1 MISSHQTHLFNS
13 NLQDKSSHDC
23 IIDKSNPTLN
33 DIIQINLFDPVVI
46 FRGNVNES
54 VGSLL
59 RGEIILTL
67 NKPMKISYIELK
79 FIGRTKIVRPNGG
92 KVSSLLLNF
101 FPIKFFFFT
110 KLYSRIV
117 LAFGTIDKYKE
128 EIISQNINLL
138 SHLTSDTTITS
149 TTSSSPLPIKIFS
162 KPLFSS
168 PSIKK
173 CYYTFSS
180 GTHKLSFETPLPGT
194 LPGSVKSDSGS
205 VKYKLKFKID
215 YITTLYLKTL
225 SSTREVDIIRMI
237 SDYINYSGIELSR
250 SYDKI
255 IDYQLSIPKKSYS
268 LDEIIPINIKIIPLI
283 KQFKLSSI
291 ECFLLQKITYMKDD
305 NYTETV
311 KNSNYNNIIRFNEH
325 YDKIYETNMNFELNK
340 CRDII
345 IHHSVDTPLIRI
357 KHELRF
363 CLLVSITNSDYG
375 IKSKL
380 YFNIGINLLSRLVR
394 YDDVSLPKYD
404 DVSFYCPC
412 HPEYQRIAELILG
425 NSYNNNTNNIED
437 EGSCDNLTCKICNL
451 ANNKPPRYSKAI

>member
-1 MISSHQTHLFNS
+1 MISSNPNRIYDS

-23 IIDKSNPTLN
+23 IIDKSNPINNISN

-46 FRGNVNES
+46 IRGNVNES

-67 NKPMKISYIELK
+67 NKPMKIGSIELK
-79 FIGRTKIVRPNGG
+79 FIGRTKIVRPNG
-92 KVSSLLLNF
+92 
-101 FPIKFFFFT
+101 
-110 KLYSRIV
+110 
-117 LAFGTIDKYKE
+117 AFGTIDKYKE

-138 SHLTSDTTITS
+138 SHSTSNTTITS
-149 TTSSSPLPIKIFS
+149 TSSSSSTFPIKIFS

-168 PSIKK
+168 PSVKER
-173 CYYTFSS
+173 YYTFSS
-180 GTHKLSFETPLPGT
+180 GTHKLSFEIHLPGS

-225 SSTREVDIIRMI
+225 SSTREVEIIRMLT
-237 SDYINYSGIELSR
+237 DYINYS
-250 SYDKI
+250 
-255 IDYQLSIPKKSYS
+255 
-268 LDEIIPINIKIIPLI
+268 
-283 KQFKLSSI
+283 

-305 NYTETV
+305 DHTETI

-363 CLLVSITNSDYG
+363 CLLVSITKSDYG

-394 YDDVSLPKYD
+394 NDDVLLPNYD

-425 NSYNNNTNNIED
+425 NSYNNNNNIDD
-437 EGSCDNLTCKICNL
+437 ERSCDGLTCNFCNL
-451 ANNKPPRYSKAI
+451 SNNNKPPRYSKTI

>member
-1 MISSHQTHLFNS
+1 MISSNPNRIYDS

-23 IIDKSNPTLN
+23 IIDKSNPINNISN

-46 FRGNVNES
+46 IRGNVNES

-67 NKPMKISYIELK
+67 NKPMKIGSIELK
-79 FIGRTKIVRPNGG
+79 FIGRTKIVRPNG
-92 KVSSLLLNF
+92 
-101 FPIKFFFFT
+101 
-110 KLYSRIV
+110 
-117 LAFGTIDKYKE
+117 AFGTIDKYKE

-138 SHLTSDTTITS
+138 SHSTSNTTITS
-149 TTSSSPLPIKIFS
+149 TSSSSSTFPIKIFS

-168 PSIKK
+168 PSVKER
-173 CYYTFSS
+173 YYTFSS
-180 GTHKLSFETPLPGT
+180 GTHKLSFEIHLPGS

-225 SSTREVDIIRMI
+225 SSTREVEIIRMLT
-237 SDYINYSGIELSR
+237 DYINYSGIEISR

-255 IDYQLSIPKKSYS
+255 IDYQLSIPKKSYT
-268 LDEIIPINIKIIPLI
+268 LDDIIPINIKIIPLI
-283 KQFKLSSI
+283 KQFRLHSI

-305 NYTETV
+305 DHTETI

-363 CLLVSITNSDYG
+363 CLLVSITKSDYG

-394 YDDVSLPKYD
+394 NDDVLLPNYD

-425 NSYNNNTNNIED
+425 NSYNNNNNIDD
-437 EGSCDNLTCKICNL
+437 ESSCDGLTCNFCNL
-451 ANNKPPRYSKAI
+451 SNNNKPPRYSKTI